1 MNFHL
6 ANSKTY
12 QALKGGQLIK
22 NFSGDIKDS
31 IAYACLLEQ
40 IQPRDEDTNE
50 YSLMPPI
57 TSDTKAASDLERAEK
72 ILKAADRLGCRE
84 FVEPL
89 DIVKGNAKLNMAFVA
104 NLFNTHPALSYD
116 LDQEI
121 IEETREVKTFRN
133 WMNSLG
139 VSPRVNKFN
148 RDLADGLVLL
158 QLYGHIKE
166 DAVDWSKVNKPPY
179 KSPGEHMKKREN
191 CQYAIKVGKNLG
203 YKIIGIDGN
212 NLYDGDEM
220 ATLAVVW
227 QLMRGYT
234 LKILERISYD
244 GKAATDPEIVSW
256 VNSTLEKAGKSG
268 KLKSFKDSSISTSH
282 IVIDLID
289 SISPGSIDY
298 AVVTSGES
306 EEDKFSNAKYAVS
319 MARKIGA
326 RVYALPEDLVEVKPK
341 MVLTVFAC
349 LMGRGL
355 DNVNDS

>member
-1 MNFHL
+1 M
-6 ANSKTY
+6 
-12 QALKGGQLIK
+12 
-22 NFSGDIKDS
+22 S
-31 IAYACLLEQ
+31 IYG
-40 IQPRDEDTNE
+40 
-50 YSLMPPI
+50 
-57 TSDTKAASDLERAEK
+57 SD
-72 ILKAADRLGCRE
+72 
-84 FVEPL
+84 
-89 DIVKGNAKLNMAFVA
+89 A
-104 NLFNTHPALSYD
+104 NLVA
-116 LDQEI
+116 
-121 IEETREVKTFRN
+121 K
-133 WMNSLG
+133 
-139 VSPRVNKFN
+139 
-148 RDLADGLVLL
+148 GLVTLIIL
-158 QLYGHIKE
+158 T
-166 DAVDWSKVNKPPY
+166 KVN
-179 KSPGEHMKKREN
+179 MKKREN